1 CSRFTDGRRQR
12 DADLRRRPP
21 RQGRPAER
29 DARGHGGHAGPH
41 VQHAGGLRMSAV
53 HDAVEKAV
61 TIFFYCFLA
70 ALIAAGATFPPSA
83 PVVYGPALLALLAGV

>member
-1 CSRFTDGRRQR
+1 MG
-12 DADLRRRPP
+12 DAEL
-21 RQGRPAER
+21 
-29 DARGHGGHAGPH
+29 
-41 VQHAGGLRMSAV
+41 SAV

-83 PVVYGPALLALLAGV
+83 PVVYGPALLALLAGVGAYAGARGIPVAQEPVK